1 MLQSILRIFAAP
13 KKYSIVD
20 SLSYKTISAT
30 KATAGKTW
38 VVVDAKGQ
46 TLGRLASN
54 VAFRLRGKHKPNYVI
69 IINAAEV
76 VLSGAKMHQKQYI
89 RYTGYPGGQR
99 FSTPA
104 EELAKHPTRIV
115 EKAVRGMLPK
125 TRLGSE
131 LFRNLHVYAGAEHG
145 HEAQQPVTI

>member
-1 MLQSILRIFAAP
+1 MRSKIQVREDTRASSAPKIFVLQSILRIFAAP

-54 VAFRLRGKHKPNYVI
+54 VAFC
-69 IINAAEV
+69 
-76 VLSGAKMHQKQYI
+76 
-89 RYTGYPGGQR
+89 
-99 FSTPA
+99 
-104 EELAKHPTRIV
+104 
-115 EKAVRGMLPK
+115 
-125 TRLGSE
+125 
-131 LFRNLHVYAGAEHG
+131 
-145 HEAQQPVTI
+145 